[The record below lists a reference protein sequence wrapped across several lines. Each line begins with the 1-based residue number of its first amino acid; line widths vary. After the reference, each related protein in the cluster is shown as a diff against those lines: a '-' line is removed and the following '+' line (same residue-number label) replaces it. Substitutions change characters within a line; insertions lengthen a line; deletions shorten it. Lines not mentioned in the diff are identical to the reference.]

1 MKRRSFLQTTGLAA
15 ATLMLPKFIKA
26 YTASGTINSN
36 KILVVIQLS
45 GGNDGLNTIVPYEN
59 DLYYN
64 ARPTIAIKKNET
76 LKLNSELGLHPAMQ
90 GFKNLFDNGQLSMIN
105 NVGYP
110 EPDRSHFR
118 SMDIWQTAS
127 HSNEYKSSGWLGRYL
142 DTQCVQCEH
151 PTQILEI
158 DDTLSLA
165 LKGERLNGLAFKDAK
180 RLYATTTSSFIHQ
193 LAQQHHADEH
203 THDNA
208 SYLYKT
214 LVETVSSAEY
224 IYKTSKIYQSSA
236 VYPNHEFGKS
246 MKMISELIVSGVQ
259 TNVFYVSLGT
269 FDTHYNQLKR
279 QEELLKQ
286 LAETVEIFM
295 KEMKQNGK
303 ANDVLLMTFSEFG
316 RRVQENASGGT
327 DHGTANQIF
336 LIGNQLKKQG
346 FYNEAPNLSD
356 LEDGDLKYKIDFKNV
371 YATILRNWLNA
382 NDEIILGKQY
392 STLNFI

>member
-1 MKRRSFLQTTGLAA
+1 MKRRSFIQTTGLAA

-90 GFKNLFDNGQLSMIN
+90 GFKNLFDNGQLSMLN

-259 TNVFYVSLGT
+259 TNVFYVS
-269 FDTHYNQLKR
+269 
-279 QEELLKQ
+279 
-286 LAETVEIFM
+286 
-295 KEMKQNGK
+295 
-303 ANDVLLMTFSEFG
+303 FSLP
-316 RRVQENASGGT
+316 S
-327 DHGTANQIF
+327 I
-336 LIGNQLKKQG
+336 
-346 FYNEAPNLSD
+346 
-356 LEDGDLKYKIDFKNV
+356 
-371 YATILRNWLNA
+371 
-382 NDEIILGKQY
+382 
-392 STLNFI
+392 

>member
-1 MKRRSFLQTTGLAA
+1 MKRRSFIQTTGLAA

-90 GFKNLFDNGQLSMIN
+90 GFKNLFDNGQLSMLN

-382 NDEIILGKQY
+382 NDELILGKQY

>member
-1 MKRRSFLQTTGLAA
+1 FIQTTGLAA

-90 GFKNLFDNGQLSMIN
+90 GFKNLFDNGQLSMLN

-382 NDEIILGKQY
+382 NDELILGKQY

>member
-1 MKRRSFLQTTGLAA
+1 M
-15 ATLMLPKFIKA
+15 
-26 YTASGTINSN
+26 
-36 KILVVIQLS
+36 
-45 GGNDGLNTIVPYEN
+45 
-59 DLYYN
+59 
-64 ARPTIAIKKNET
+64 
-76 LKLNSELGLHPAMQ
+76 HPAIQ

>member
-1 MKRRSFLQTTGLAA
+1 MKRRSFIQTTGLAA

-90 GFKNLFDNGQLSMIN
+90 GFKNLFDNGQLSMLN

>member
-1 MKRRSFLQTTGLAA
+1 MKRRSFIQTTGLAA